1 MNGKPIDFLIRCSA
15 AQLTKAGI
23 ENALYETRLLLEAAT
38 GISLKEQLTHPD
50 RHLNTKRI
58 QVFAEYVELRRNRT
72 PFAYITGQTEFYG
85 RKFLVENCLVPR
97 PETELLVDLVLKNQK
112 MWVSGKTR
120 ILELCTG
127 TGCLGITLYLELKTD
142 FIEPKIIL
150 TDISQ
155 HALTTCKANIM
166 QHCTSDSRI
175 EVVNADLFPEPQRFD
190 LIIANPPYIKSEDI
204 GKLEAD
210 IFEYEPHLALD
221 GGKDGL
227 DFYRR
232 IAKEIKPF
240 LSDTRNTVLILEHGL
255 GQRNAI
261 KQIFGETNLEIE
273 QTIEVDDYQKHDR
286 ILGFV
291 FN

>member
-1 MNGKPIDFLIRCSA
+1 MIGKPTDFLIRCSA

-38 GISLKEQLTHPD
+38 GISLKEQLTQPD
-50 RHLNTKRI
+50 QNLNAKQV

-85 RKFLVENCLVPR
+85 RKFQVENCLIPR
-97 PETELLVDLVLKNQK
+97 PETELLVDLVLAKQK
-112 MWVSGKTR
+112 EWFSGKPR

-127 TGCLGITLYLELKTD
+127 TGCVGITLYLELKTECAEAD
-142 FIEPKIIL
+142 VIL
-150 TDISQ
+150 TDISEQ
-155 HALTTCKANIM
+155 ALATCRANIM
-166 QHCTSDSRI
+166 QYCEPDCQI
-175 EVVNADLFPEPQRFD
+175 EVVAADLFPELQRFD

-204 GKLEAD
+204 EKLEAD
-210 IFEYEPHLALD
+210 VFEYEPHLALD
-221 GGKDGL
+221 GGEDGL

-232 IAKEIKPF
+232 IAEELKPF
-240 LSDTRNTVLILEHGL
+240 LSDTGNTVLLLEHGS

-261 KQIFGETNLEIE
+261 KQIFAETNLDIE
-273 QTIEVDDYQKHDR
+273 KIIELDDFQKHDR

-291 FN
+291 IK